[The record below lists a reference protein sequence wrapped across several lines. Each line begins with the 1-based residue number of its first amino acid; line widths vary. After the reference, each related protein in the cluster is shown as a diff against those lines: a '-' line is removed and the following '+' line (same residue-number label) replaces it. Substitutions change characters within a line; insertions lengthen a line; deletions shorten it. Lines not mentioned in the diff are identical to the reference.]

1 MSRSEIVLLEGIT
14 VDDSEG
20 PGQLGNLAKTCQHED
35 GGLLCVWVFGYPNLN
50 NPYVINRHG
59 VTAMLHSPSTLNVSL
74 TEKAAEKVKAAI
86 EKDGKAGAALRLY
99 VSGGG
104 CSGFQYGLAFD
115 EQADGDHVI
124 EAHGVK
130 LLIDEQSAEY
140 LDGSEVDYVETVM
153 GEGFRVNNP
162 NATETCGCGH
172 SFKPK

>member
-1 MSRSEIVLLEGIT
+1 M
-14 VDDSEG
+14 
-20 PGQLGNLAKTCQHED
+20 
-35 GGLLCVWVFGYPNLN
+35 VFSSPNLN
-50 NPYVINRHG
+50 NPYVI
-59 VTAMLHSPSTLNVSL
+59 TATWRIGMLHSPSTLKISL
-74 TEKAAEKVKAAI
+74 TEKAAEKVKAAMDKQ
-86 EKDGKAGAALRLY
+86 EKKDVGLRLY

-115 EQADGDHVI
+115 NQTDEDHVI

-130 LLIDEQSAEY
+130 LLVDEQSAQY
-140 LDGSEVDYVETVM
+140 VDGSEVDYVETVM

>member
-1 MSRSEIVLLEGIT
+1 VIFS
-14 VDDSEG
+14 D
-20 PGQLGNLAKTCQHED
+20 
-35 GGLLCVWVFGYPNLN
+35 PNLN
-50 NPYVINRHG
+50 SPYVIPVAWRLL
-59 VTAMLHSPSTLNVSL
+59 MLHSPSTLNISL
-74 TEKAAEKVKAAI
+74 TEKAAQKVKVAMDKQGR
-86 EKDGKAGAALRLY
+86 KDVALRLY

-115 EQADGDHVI
+115 NQTDGDHVI

-130 LLIDEQSAEY
+130 LLVDEQSAQY